1 MPATSTHKFITW
13 IGFISILHAAYSAA
27 QHRSYL
33 RITEQEFTTLPID
46 ILIQGIISLFIVMY
60 GVLHIAGDFKEI
72 RAVVD
77 LECKTWE
84 TTRNLASFQIFN
96 HRGKCLSPDYTPPY

>member
-1 MPATSTHKFITW
+1 MHKFVTAL
-13 IGFISILHAAYSAA
+13 GFISILHAAYSAA

-46 ILIQGIISLFIVMY
+46 ILIQGIASLFVVMY
-60 GVLHIAGDFKEI
+60 GVMYIAGDFKEI

-77 LECKTWE
+77 LENKSWE
-84 TTRNLASFQIFN
+84 TLRNHPSFQVFN
-96 HRGKCLSPDYTPPY
+96 HRGMSLSPYHFRGL

>member
-1 MPATSTHKFITW
+1 MVVTSAHKILIFV
-13 IGFISILHAAYSAA
+13 GFLSVIHAAYSAA

-46 ILIQGIISLFIVMY
+46 IIIQGILSLFVVMY
-60 GVLHIAGDFKEI
+60 GVMFIAGDFKEI

-77 LECKTWE
+77 LENKSWE
-84 TTRNLASFQIFN
+84 TLRNLPSFQVFN
-96 HRGKCLSPDYTPPY
+96 HRGKAMSPDNCF